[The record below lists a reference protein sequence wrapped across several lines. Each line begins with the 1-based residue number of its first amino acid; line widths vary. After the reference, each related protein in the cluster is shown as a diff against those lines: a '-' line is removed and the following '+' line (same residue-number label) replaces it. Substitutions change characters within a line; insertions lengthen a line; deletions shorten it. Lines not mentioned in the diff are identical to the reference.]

1 MRPDTTPL
9 PSARCAPAS
18 GTEGKTKAE
27 RDRRIEQEAK
37 EAAEAVRRANVA
49 LDRAKQS
56 FTTRETAGQLA
67 QAEAERKAAY
77 ERWQAALD
85 AKQNAARAD
94 ASQLQPETDS
104 DVDLE
109 EDGEKKQPVAAAAES
124 FSIPSVADAAQPA
137 TGFRP
142 IPIRVERN
150 LQISDSGEG
159 KPYVGPDMP
168 AGAPA
173 TGKPKAGE
181 PKSRRFAGIADELK
195 FYATFL
201 TVVRSR
207 VKYPVEFVDDVQ
219 LAGANTEWELS
230 KKAKGGAR
238 RPELD
243 LVRQGY
249 PYEPVRLWLEDWRL
263 FPDLLSSAFVSV
275 LTSIDG
281 IRKGQKKSPIP
292 LWELVRAPH
301 LSTFAKWIGHQY
313 LHDAQLANQWGGRSE
328 GHVAL
333 AMSTRDAM
341 SYFEALP

>member
-1 MRPDTTPL
+1 MDW
-9 PSARCAPAS
+9 
-18 GTEGKTKAE
+18 E
-27 RDRRIEQEAK
+27 RAQR
-37 EAAEAVRRANVA
+37 
-49 LDRAKQS
+49 S
-56 FTTRETAGQLA
+56 FTTPETKSQLEQAKAEYQRA
-67 QAEAERKAAY
+67 QERLGKAY
-77 ERWQAALD
+77 D
-85 AKQNAARAD
+85 AKRNAARAD
-94 ASQLQPETDS
+94 ESQLQPDTDS

-109 EDGEKKQPVAAAAES
+109 EGDEKTQSVTKAAES
-124 FSIPSVADAAQPA
+124 FAIPAGADATQPA
-137 TGFRP
+137 GNAAGFRP
-142 IPIRVERN
+142 IATRAERK
-150 LQISDSGEG
+150 LQISDNSDG
-159 KPYVGPDMP
+159 KPYFGPDPP
-168 AGAPA
+168 AGAAA

-181 PKSRRFAGIADELK
+181 PKARRFAEIADELK

-219 LAGANTEWELS
+219 LLGASREWNDS

-281 IRKGQKKSPIP
+281 IRKGQRKSPIP

-301 LSTFAKWIGHQY
+301 LSTFAKWIGHQH
-313 LHDAQLANQWGGRSE
+313 LHDVQLANQWGGRSE